1 MAGPWVA
8 SKAGASVAPRASQW
22 VETDEPWA
30 VPRVALEATMAE
42 KKVASTAASR
52 AFLLAPPWVA
62 VWAAAL
68 GCRGGKKA
76 APTV

>member
-30 VPRVALEATMAE
+30 APRVASEKKRAE

-52 AFLLAPPWVA
+52 AFPLAPPWVA
-62 VWAAAL
+62 AWAAAW
-68 GCRGGKKA
+68 GCRGGK
-76 APTV
+76 